1 MLRSANPAHHAN
13 HTVRGR
19 RPFGPAAALALVLA
33 CASLLPAAQSPA
45 MNYDAMARRIVDALQ
60 LQPGERVLLRHDP
73 GYFTE
78 IVAPLRRLIR
88 KQGAIDLGAMEYVEI
103 AALDP
108 SPSSAGAQAAGE
120 AFSTLLAAVDVYIW
134 LPVRFE
140 LRTTPPAEAAA
151 LARWLDQGGAHRE
164 VHFHWSQGSVLADG
178 LAGEHSAA
186 LDRLYEQALDVDYK
200 AIAAEQDR
208 AIVLLRSGVVRVRT
222 PAGTDLSFRIGA
234 RPFNKQEGDAS
245 PGRMREARVR
255 VDREIELPCG
265 VLRVAPLE
273 ETVRG
278 RLVIPQARLQ
288 GKLARNIQFAIEH
301 GRITSVVAA
310 ENQDAVEA
318 ELRAG
323 GEAARRFREFALGFN
338 PRLQPLAGSEVL
350 PYFGYG
356 AGVVR
361 MSLGDNEELGGEVR
375 GGYHRWFF
383 FPDTT
388 VEVDGKTLVRDGSLL
403 NAPAP

>member
-1 MLRSANPAHHAN
+1 MAH
-13 HTVRGR
+13 
-19 RPFGPAAALALVLA
+19 
-33 CASLLPAAQSPA
+33 
-45 MNYDAMARRIVDALQ
+45 RIVDALQ
-60 LQPGERVLLRHDP
+60 LQPGERVLLRCDP

-78 IVAPLRRLIR
+78 IIAPLRRLIR
-88 KQGAIDLGAMEYVEI
+88 EKGAIDLGALEYVETT
-103 AALDP
+103 AADP
-108 SPSSAGAQAAGE
+108 NLPPASAQAAGE
-120 AFSTLLAAVDVYIW
+120 AFSRLLGAVDVYIW

-140 LRTTPPAEAAA
+140 VRTTPPPEADA

-186 LDRLYEQALDVDYK
+186 LDRLYQQALDVDYK
-200 AIAAEQDR
+200 SIAVAQDR
-208 AIVLLRSGVVRVRT
+208 AIVLLRSGTVRVRT
-222 PAGTDLSFRIGA
+222 PAGTDLRFRIGT

-245 PGRMREARVR
+245 AARMTEARVR

-278 RLVIPQARLQ
+278 RLVIPKARLQ
-288 GKLARNIQFAIEH
+288 GKVARNIQFAIEA
-301 GRITSVVAA
+301 GRITSVFAD

-318 ELRAG
+318 ELQAG
-323 GEAARRFREFALGFN
+323 GEAARQFREFGLGFN
-338 PRLQPLAGSEVL
+338 PKLKTLDGSEVL

-361 MSLGDNEELGGEVR
+361 MSLGDNEELGGDVR

-388 VEVDGKTLVRDGSLL
+388 VEVDGETLVRDGELII
-403 NAPAP
+403 PPGR